1 MFLDRSF
8 CMDVGQIKSGT
19 GTEDTFHKMLQQ
31 VHRVTPQ
38 VADSIMARYKSVH
51 ALIRGFQ
58 QGGPSTLED
67 LPVTLNLSGC

>member
-1 MFLDRSF
+1 MYLDRSF
-8 CMDVGQIKSGT
+8 CMEKGQIKSGN

-38 VADSIMARYKSVH
+38 VADAITSVYKSAH

-58 QGGPSTLED
+58 QGGPDILE
-67 LPVTLNLSGC
+67 NLQVVMCD